1 MGSRYRVNRVRELLH
16 RELSDIVQC
25 LKDPRT
31 RMVTVVDTEITRDL
45 RHAKMYVSL
54 FGTDEEQEDAMRGLS
69 RALGFIR
76 REVSRR
82 VRLKYTPEIQVIYDD
97 TAERASRIAAM
108 VDGFEKPE

>member
-1 MGSRYRVNRVRELLH
+1 
-16 RELSDIVQC
+16 
-25 LKDPRT
+25 
-31 RMVTVVDTEITRDL
+31 MVTVVDTEITKDL
-45 RHAKMYVSL
+45 RHARMYVSL
-54 FGTDEEQEDAMRGLS
+54 FGTDEEREDAMRGLS

-108 VDGFEKPE
+108 VDGVRKA